1 RVRGE
6 DRATNR
12 GGSGLK
18 GDLLFY
24 FKVDELGGWES
35 CGEPVGVIVLERCCV
50 ERIHHDTR
58 PYSFVLAFEN
68 DDSRTYV
75 LSAFSQPELDSWILA
90 VRMSSYEGLKA
101 MYYELTNK
109 INTLTGKVVMQLLV
123 STAWTA
129 SFSVRTATDLG
140 ESWPFPVTVSS

>member
-1 RVRGE
+1 KQRWFR
-6 DRATNR
+6 
-12 GGSGLK
+12 LK
-18 GDLLFY
+18 GNLLFY
-24 FKVDELGGWES
+24 FKS
-35 CGEPVGVIVLERCCV
+35 CGEPAGVIVLERCRV
-50 ERIHHDTR
+50 ERIHHETR

-109 INTLTGKVVMQLLV
+109 INTLTGKYSQKTKSPM
-123 STAWTA
+123 
-129 SFSVRTATDLG
+129 ATK
-140 ESWPFPVTVSS
+140 